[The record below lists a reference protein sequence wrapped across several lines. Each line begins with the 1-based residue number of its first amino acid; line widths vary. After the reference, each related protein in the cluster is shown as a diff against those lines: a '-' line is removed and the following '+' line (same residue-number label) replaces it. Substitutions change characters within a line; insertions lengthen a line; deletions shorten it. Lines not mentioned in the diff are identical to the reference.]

1 MGKKHLWRSSALSK
15 VPTWPPLTSL
25 TINSVTITFQRLW
38 PHAEQL
44 HCRTSIR
51 GKINFSMLL
60 LMAGFKVGLTLH
72 LIIGCLCFGNTSF
85 LKWIN
90 LALILTKIVFTD
102 LPIYWKKHC
111 SFAISVMLSVIYS
124 KLQQKMID
132 FPIPKTLGQQLSK
145 LRPLPTAA
153 CGHQNFSLIT
163 PTLLR
168 SSESSKNIT
177 ATYLLRSTRN
187 RIKIILSI
195 TTILVTI
202 FWHFLII

>member
-1 MGKKHLWRSSALSK
+1 
-15 VPTWPPLTSL
+15 
-25 TINSVTITFQRLW
+25 
-38 PHAEQL
+38 
-44 HCRTSIR
+44 
-51 GKINFSMLL
+51 MLL

-72 LIIGCLCFGNTSF
+72 LLIGCLCFGNTSF

-90 LALILTKIVFTD
+90 LALILTKIVFN
-102 LPIYWKKHC
+102 KHC
-111 SFAISVMLSVIYS
+111 SFAISAMFSVIYS

-168 SSESSKNIT
+168 SSESSINVT